1 MRHYRSEITE
11 VVASVT
17 CDMCGR
23 QDSDP
28 FETQE
33 YLAVD
38 FVGGYMSVFGDGDKY
53 TGDFCQRCV
62 KAVLGAYLK
71 PVKERETYT

>member
-1 MRHYRSEITE
+1 MRHYRCELTE

-17 CDMCGR
+17 CDRCGR
-23 QDSDP
+23 EDNYP
-28 FETQE
+28 IEMQE
-33 YLAVD
+33 YHAID
-38 FVGGYMSVFGDGDKY
+38 FVGGFGSVFGDGVAY

-62 KAVLGAYLK
+62 KSLLGAYLK